1 MSRWGR
7 ERLQSEIHE
16 QLGEILQFEARD
28 PRLERVT
35 IFTVKLSKDMRHAW
49 IAVGV
54 LGDSHQEETESLAA
68 LQDHRGFLRSA
79 LAKRLHIRHTP
90 ELHFE
95 LDETERRAHGVE
107 ELLKE
112 IKREKEVSR

>member
-1 MSRWGR
+1 
-7 ERLQSEIHE
+7 
-16 QLGEILQFEARD
+16 
-28 PRLERVT
+28 
-35 IFTVKLSKDMRHAW
+35 
-49 IAVGV
+49 
-54 LGDSHQEETESLAA
+54 
-68 LQDHRGFLRSA
+68 LRSA

-90 ELHFE
+90 ELYFE

>member
-16 QLGEILQFEARD
+16 RLSEILQFEARD

-35 IFTVKLSKDMRHAW
+35 IFTVRLSQDLRHAW
-49 IAVGV
+49 VTVGV
-54 LGDSHQEETESLAA
+54 LGDFHDEMESLDA
-68 LQDHRGFLRSA
+68 LQEHQGFLRSA
-79 LAKRLHIRHTP
+79 LAKRLHVRHTP

-95 LDETERRAHGVE
+95 LDETERRAQRIE
-107 ELLKE
+107 DKD
-112 IKREKEVSR
+112 